1 MQDPFAAYGAEI
13 SKPTRPAPLTA
24 GPMTTRAQART
35 VYAQIVAEL
44 AACSDQD
51 TLDIYLFTVGEELL
65 QFETELEFL
74 WLGDGADFAGLYN
87 EIVQAK
93 RRVRD
98 EQ

>member
-1 MQDPFAAYGAEI
+1 MSDPFSSYGVAAT
-13 SKPTRPAPLTA
+13 KPTPPPKLVA

-65 QFETELEFL
+65 QFETELDFL
-74 WLGDGADFAGLYN
+74 WSGDGEEFAGLYN
-87 EIVQAK
+87 EIMQAK
-93 RRVRD
+93 LRVSGS
-98 EQ
+98 